1 VISDMGEENLG
12 KGLWRNLVEYALDQD
27 VNNEIERQRS
37 ILRSEPR
44 SAKAHFD
51 LAVLHYS
58 QRRVAEAIAE
68 YEAAIECDPSFA
80 CAYRKLGEV
89 HINTGEYERAG
100 QCAMKAAELGDREMF
115 ERYPAFKKFV
125 ERPEGSTERS

>member
-1 VISDMGEENLG
+1 MGDRNLG
-12 KGLWRNLVEYALDQD
+12 KGLWRNLVEYALDHD
-27 VNNEIERQRS
+27 VDNEIEQQRS

-58 QRRVAEAIAE
+58 QGRVAEAIRE

-89 HINTGEYERAG
+89 HVNIGEYERAG
-100 QCAMKAAELGDREMF
+100 ECAMKAAELGDRALIEMF

-125 ERPEGSTERS
+125 ERPEGSIERS

>member
-1 VISDMGEENLG
+1 MAEANLQ
-12 KGLWRNLVEYALDQD
+12 KGWWRNLVEYALDRD
-27 VNNEIERQRS
+27 VNNAIEEQRH
-37 ILRSEPR
+37 ILRAEPR
-44 SAKAHFD
+44 SAKAHYD
-51 LAVLHYS
+51 LGVLHYS

-89 HINTGEYERAG
+89 YINTGKYERAG
-100 QCAMKAAELGDREMF
+100 WCAVKAAELGDTALIEMF

-125 ERPEGSTERS
+125 ERPERPTR

>member
-1 VISDMGEENLG
+1 MGEENLG

-27 VNNEIERQRS
+27 VNKEIEQQRS

-100 QCAMKAAELGDREMF
+100 QCAMKAAELGDRALIEMF
-115 ERYPAFKKFV
+115 ERYPAFKRFV